1 MNIKKY
7 NFKIK
12 NKPIG
17 INFPTYF
24 IADIAANHDGNL
36 AKAIELINLA
46 KESGADAVKFQHFT
60 AETIVSK
67 KTFDLMSG
75 KLSHQKSWKKS
86 VFDVYD
92 EASLN
97 FDWTEKL
104 KKECDKLKIHF
115 FTAPYSLELINRV
128 NKYVCAYKVGSGDIT
143 WLEAIQEMA
152 KKKKPLILAT
162 GASTLNDVRRAYSS
176 IKRINKQI
184 CIMQCN
190 TNYTAS
196 NSNFKY
202 INLNVLKT
210 YKKIFPNIV
219 LGLSDHTPGHATVL
233 GAVTLGARMVE
244 KHFTKSNKLNG
255 PDHKFS
261 MTPKS
266 WNEMVERCRELENSL
281 GDGKKRVELNEL
293 NTVIVQ
299 RRGIHLNKNLKKNA
313 KIKKIDLNYLR
324 PALKGS
330 VLPYEYKKI
339 LNKKLRKSKLAGDIL
354 LWKDLK

>member
-17 INFPTYF
+17 INYPTYF
-24 IADIAANHDGNL
+24 IADIAANHDGNIK
-36 AKAIELINLA
+36 KAIELINLA

-60 AETIVSK
+60 ADTIVSK
-67 KTFDLMSG
+67 KTFDSMNN

-86 VFDVYD
+86 VFDVYKD
-92 EASLN
+92 ASLN
-97 FDWTEKL
+97 FTWTSKL
-104 KKECDKLKIHF
+104 KKECDKINIDF
-115 FTAPYSLELINRV
+115 FTSPYSLSLINKV

-143 WLEAIQEMA
+143 WLEAIEEMA
-152 KKKKPLILAT
+152 KKKKPIILAT
-162 GASTLNDVRRAYSS
+162 GASNLNDVKRAYLS
-176 IKRINKQI
+176 IKKLNKKV

-196 NSNFKY
+196 SENFKH
-202 INLNVLKT
+202 INLKVLET
-210 YKKIFPNIV
+210 YKKMFPKIV
-219 LGLSDHTPGHATVL
+219 LGLSDHTPGHSTVL

-244 KHFTKSNKLNG
+244 KHFTKSNKLDG
-255 PDHKFS
+255 PDHMFS

-266 WNEMVERCRELENSL
+266 WKEMVERCRELEESL

-293 NTVIVQ
+293 NTVVVQ
-299 RRGIHLNKNLKKNA
+299 RRGIHLNKNLKKNH
-313 KIKKIDLNYLR
+313 KIKKSDLNYLR

-330 VLPYEYKKI
+330 IFPYEYKKI

>member
-1 MNIKKY
+1 MNTKKY

-36 AKAIELINLA
+36 DKAIELINLA

-67 KTFDLMSG
+67 KTFDLMNSN
-75 KLSHQKSWKKS
+75 LSHQKSWKKS

-97 FDWTEKL
+97 FDWTKKL

-115 FTAPYSLELINRV
+115 FTAPYSLDLINKV
-128 NKYVCAYKVGSGDIT
+128 NKYICAYKVGSGDIT

-162 GASTLNDVRRAYSS
+162 GASSLKDVKKAYSS

-190 TNYTAS
+190 TNYTAADD
-196 NSNFKY
+196 NFKY

-266 WNEMVERCRELENSL
+266 WTEMVERCRELEDSL
-281 GDGKKRVELNEL
+281 GDGIKKVEKNE
-293 NTVIVQ
+293 NETVIVQ
-299 RRGIHLNKNLKKNA
+299 RRGAHLNKNKLKNQRLE
-313 KIKKIDLNYLR
+313 KKDIIFLR

-330 VLPYEYKKI
+330 IFPNQLKKI
-339 LNKKLRKSKLAGDIL
+339 KNKKFLKSKKNGDIV

>member
-1 MNIKKY
+1 MNTKKY

-24 IADIAANHDGNL
+24 IADIAANHDGNFQ
-36 AKAIELINLA
+36 KAIDLINRA

-60 AETIVSK
+60 AKTIVSERS
-67 KTFDLMSG
+67 FNSMNN

-86 VFDVYD
+86 VFEVYD
-92 EASLN
+92 KASLN
-97 FDWTEKL
+97 FKWTKKL

-115 FTAPYSLELINRV
+115 FTAPYSLDLIKEV
-128 NKYVCAYKVGSGDIT
+128 NKYICAYKVGSGDIT
-143 WLEAIQEMA
+143 WIEAIEAMS
-152 KKKKPLILAT
+152 KKKKPIILAT
-162 GASTLNDVRRAYSS
+162 GASNLDDVIRAHAA
-176 IKRINKQI
+176 IKKINKKI

-196 NSNFKY
+196 VENFKY
-202 INLNVLKT
+202 INLNVLNT
-210 YKKIFPNIV
+210 YKKLFPNVV

-244 KHFTKSNKLNG
+244 KHFTSSNNLSG

-261 MTPKS
+261 MTPKT
-266 WNEMVERCRELENSL
+266 WKEMVMRCRELENSL
-281 GDGKKRVELNEL
+281 GDNNKKIEFNER

-299 RRGIHLNKNLKKNA
+299 RRGIHLNKSLNKNT
-313 KIKKIDLNYLR
+313 KIKKSDLNYLR

-330 VLPYEYKKI
+330 IFPYEYKKI
-339 LNKKLRKSKLAGDIL
+339 LNKRINKSKLAGDIL